1 MSSQTTA
8 ATAPVVASATPSRFR
23 NSWRLFKRN
32 QLAVV
37 GAVIVVILILL
48 AIFGSW
54 IAPYDPIDQDL
65 PKQLQGPSAAH
76 WLGTDDF
83 GRDILSRIIVGAR
96 VSLMVG
102 VIATGLGA
110 ILGTLAGLVAGFYD
124 RLDTWV
130 MRLMDVLLAFPSILL
145 AIGVIAMLGPS
156 LTNVMIAVGIRSI
169 PTYARLVRSTVLSVR
184 TNEYIEAAKTIG
196 CRDWAILLKHIFPNC
211 VNTLIVVSSLQIG
224 DAILTASLLS
234 FLGLGVQPPT
244 PEWGQM
250 VNAGRGL
257 LREAPQISTFP
268 GIALFLAVI
277 GFNLL
282 GDGLRDALDPRMK
295 NT

>member
-1 MSSQTTA
+1 MSSQSSA
-8 ATAPVVASATPSRFR
+8 GQVSIASMAQPSRFR
-23 NSWRLFKRN
+23 NGWRLFKRN

-37 GAVIVVILILL
+37 GAIIVGILVLL
-48 AIFGSW
+48 AIFGAW
-54 IAPYDPIDQDL
+54 ITPYDPIDQNL
-65 PKQLQGPSAAH
+65 PRQLQGPSWEN

-83 GRDILSRIIVGAR
+83 GRDIFSRIIAGAR

-102 VIATGLGA
+102 LIATGLGA
-110 ILGTLAGLVAGFYD
+110 VFGTLAGLLAGFYD
-124 RLDTWV
+124 RLDSWI

-145 AIGVIAMLGPS
+145 AIGVIAILGPS

-184 TNEYIEAAKTIG
+184 TNEYVEAAKTIG
-196 CRDWAILLKHIFPNC
+196 CRDRTILLKHIFPNC
-211 VNTLIVVSSLQIG
+211 VNTLIVISSLQIG

-257 LREAPQISTFP
+257 LREAPHIATFP
-268 GIALFLAVI
+268 GIALFLAVM